1 MPEDAGA
8 RDAEHALS
16 NIPSSAIH
24 AAFTPVQRASN
35 ELIRARKVQ
44 ADKASHHTDD
54 VEELDDTAV
63 NSVNER
69 KQGGGNQGDR
79 GKRKEEPEEKVEIA
93 NLDAEAVKAAG
104 KGSGPR
110 QLDISA

>member
-1 MPEDAGA
+1 M
-8 RDAEHALS
+8 S
-16 NIPSSAIH
+16 NIPSSAVH
-24 AAFTPVQRASN
+24 AVFTPAQRTTN
-35 ELIRARKVQ
+35 EQLRARKVQ

-69 KQGGGNQGDR
+69 KQGGGNQRDR
-79 GKRKEEPEEKVEIA
+79 GKRKEEPEEKVEIT
-93 NLDAEAVKAAG
+93 NLDAKSVKAASKAG
-104 KGSGPR
+104 KPR